1 MPNAIEAFLASRKA
15 AREKNPAGR
24 TQNQIDEEFY
34 PPTWIGNAAKR
45 IGKLSLVTHPPK
57 YSHPTADSTAII
69 VAGSPSPD
77 GFLRTGNVPDV
88 PSDVYG
94 DAALLDAYAF
104 VSTQLEDGRSILDHL
119 RNNTKYIQHLF
130 GFDDVAFEEIRQQF
144 LVLEHNKK
152 GNQTDGRI
160 KQVYFPISTGVSD
173 SAYHLLSIV
182 TPSGLVFVHR
192 ERLLASKFSDD
203 AKQAREARKK
213 DEKSIGGYD
222 DFPNILKMRFGGSQP
237 QNVSRLNSSNS
248 GEAWMLPSLP
258 PNLSNSYLR
267 VPKRDFFNELRWD
280 DEFRSYIDSVHR
292 LFTLDY
298 NNINIRD
305 GRKYWFTQM
314 FDWVFDRAL
323 VFQSLDPGWSLKDEV
338 QLPTWQK
345 QWLDPESYTESIS
358 STDWREEVVKAI
370 IRWILAT
377 YRKLYAKRNDAAILG
392 ELDEKQ
398 FISEIDEFVRESDGV
413 LL

>member
-1 MPNAIEAFLASRKA
+1 MPNAIEAFLASRKE
-15 AREKNPAGR
+15 AREKKLEGR
-24 TQNQIDEEFY
+24 TQSQVDEEFHL
-34 PPTWIGNAAKR
+34 PIWIANAAR
-45 IGKLSLVTHPPK
+45 RARQLNRVTHPAK
-57 YSHPTADSTAII
+57 FSHPAADATAII
-69 VAGSPSPD
+69 AIQESSAD
-77 GFLRTGNVPDV
+77 GLVRTGNVFDV
-88 PSDVYG
+88 PADVFGNAAALDVY
-94 DAALLDAYAF
+94 AFLSITLD
-104 VSTQLEDGRSILDHL
+104 DGKTVLDHL
-119 RNNTKYIQHLF
+119 RGKTDHIKQLLQVDN
-130 GFDDVAFEEIRQQF
+130 DAFLKLREQF
-144 LVLEHNKK
+144 LEIENDEGSHR
-152 GNQTDGRI
+152 TDDKI
-160 KQVYFPISTGVSD
+160 KQVYFPINSE
-173 SAYHLLSIV
+173 SADVEYHLLSIV

-280 DEFRSYIDSVHR
+280 DEFRSYIDSVHH

-345 QWLDPESYTESIS
+345 QWLDPESYAESNS
-358 STDWREEVVKAI
+358 STDWQEEVVKAM

-377 YRKLYAKRNDAAILG
+377 YRKLYVKRNDAAILG

-398 FISEIDEFVRESDGV
+398 FISELDEFVRESDGV